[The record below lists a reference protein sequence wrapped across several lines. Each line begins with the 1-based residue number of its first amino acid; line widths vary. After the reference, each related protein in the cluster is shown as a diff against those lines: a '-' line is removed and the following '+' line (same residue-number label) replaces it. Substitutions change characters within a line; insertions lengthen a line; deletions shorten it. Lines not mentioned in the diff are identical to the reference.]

1 MDIHLE
7 ACLEAVVRSKA
18 SDLHIGAEQRPSIR
32 VDGELRHMDD
42 FDEPW
47 SAAKTGAAVRS
58 IVTEAEWERFNEELE
73 LDLSIDLDDDYR
85 FRVNLYFDRQ
95 GTAAAFRLIPNDIVG
110 LSKLGMPDSV
120 EDLAQLQRG
129 LVLVTGPTGSGK
141 STTLAALLDR
151 VNHTRRCHILTIED
165 PIEFVHQGIKSV
177 VNQREIGRDTSSFSQ
192 ALRRALRQDPDVIL
206 VGELR
211 DHETIQVALTAAETG
226 HLVLSTLHT
235 QDSVQTVD
243 RIIDVFP
250 SDQQAQIRT
259 QLAGTLKAVVSQ
271 TLLRR
276 TGGGRIAASEVLIET
291 PAISNMIREGKT
303 HMLYSAVQA
312 GREQGMRTLDQHLA
326 QLVSRGIVQ
335 RDDVLPYVKD
345 QGSFRAL
352 ENGYAGYS
360 AAFTTR

>member
-1 MDIHLE
+1 MDIHLSS
-7 ACLEAVVRSKA
+7 CLETVVQCDA
-18 SDLHIGAEQRPSIR
+18 SDLHIGAGKRPSIR
-32 VDGELRHMDD
+32 VDGDLQHMPD

-47 SAAKTGAAVRS
+47 SAAKVGSAVRS
-58 IVTEAEWERFNEELE
+58 IITEAEWERFNDELE
-73 LDLSIDLDDDYR
+73 LDLSIDMSDDYR
-85 FRVNLYFDRQ
+85 FRVNLYFDRH
-95 GTAAAFRLIPNDIVG
+95 GAAAAFRLIPNEIRT
-110 LSKLGMPDSV
+110 LSQLGMPDSV
-120 EDLAQLQRG
+120 ERLAQLQRG

-151 VNHTRRCHILTIED
+151 VNRTRRCHILTVED
-165 PIEFVHQGIKSV
+165 PIEFVHHDIESV
-177 VNQREIGRDTSSFSQ
+177 VNQREVGRDTRSFSQ

-243 RIIDVFP
+243 RIIDVFA

-271 TLLRR
+271 TLMRR
-276 TGGGRIAASEVLIET
+276 VGGGRVAASEILIET

-326 QLVSRGIVQ
+326 QLVGRGEVQ
-335 RDDVLPYVKD
+335 RDDALSLSRDPAAFK
-345 QGSFRAL
+345 AL
-352 ENGYAGYS
+352 ENR
-360 AAFTTR
+360 FTDFGGFTAR